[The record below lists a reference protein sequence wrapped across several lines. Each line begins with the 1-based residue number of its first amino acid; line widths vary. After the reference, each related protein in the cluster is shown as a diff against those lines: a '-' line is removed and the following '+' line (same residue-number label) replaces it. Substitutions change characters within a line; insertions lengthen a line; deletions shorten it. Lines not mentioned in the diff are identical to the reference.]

1 MRDAGVQVRSPLRI
15 SEVRLRRRPLSH
27 ASEQLR
33 VESAARQAPDIS
45 HLIGF
50 GILLIA
56 ALLIAIGSMGAT
68 RVRRRK
74 PGRGRDGPS
83 QLSIRT
89 ATGDSRGCGG
99 NGLSPFG
106 TPHPA
111 AAGSP
116 RGMAASRAANA
127 CASDLP
133 PVFTVALALA

>member
-15 SEVRLRRRPLSH
+15 SDIRLRRRPLSH

-68 RVRRRK
+68 H
-74 PGRGRDGPS
+74 S
-83 QLSIRT
+83 S
-89 ATGDSRGCGG
+89 GG
-99 NGLSPFG
+99 AS
-106 TPHPA
+106 PA
-111 AAGSP
+111 ADATT
-116 RGMAASRAANA
+116 RAIAAV
-127 CASDLP
+127 DLHGYRR
-133 PVFTVALALA
+133 